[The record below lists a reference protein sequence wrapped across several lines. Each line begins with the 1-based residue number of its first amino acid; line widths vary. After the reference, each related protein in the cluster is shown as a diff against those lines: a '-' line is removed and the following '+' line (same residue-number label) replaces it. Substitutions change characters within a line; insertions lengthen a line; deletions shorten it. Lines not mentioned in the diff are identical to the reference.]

1 MRPTFSAFA
10 VTMLCAAFV
19 FGQSDAKQEEKGGT
33 ERERVKESGEVLK
46 EVLDVPDK
54 GIPKSV
60 LDSSKCV
67 IVLPSV
73 KKAADGDGD
82 TKGRGVMSCR
92 TGEGYNGATWT
103 PPIMMASSG
112 GNIGSQS
119 GGEATDFVILVM
131 NDAGAKSVLN
141 NKVKLGADASAAA
154 GPVEHTAKASTNES
168 TAQVLS
174 YSRSQGAFGG
184 ISLAGSTLRSD
195 GDANKNL
202 YGQDVKPKEIITGRV
217 LTPPEARQLIV
228 ELHESQP
235 PSAQEQ
241 H

>member
-1 MRPTFSAFA
+1 
-10 VTMLCAAFV
+10 MLCAAFV
-19 FGQSDAKQEEKGGT
+19 FGQSDAKKEEKGGT

-92 TGEGYNGATWT
+92 TGEDYKGATWT

-112 GNIGSQS
+112 GNIGSQN

-131 NDAGAKSVLN
+131 NDAGAKSVLS

-154 GPVEHTAKASTNES
+154 GPVGGTAEASTNAS
-168 TAQVLS
+168 TQAQVLS
-174 YSRSQGAFGG
+174 YSRSQGVFGG
-184 ISLAGSTLRSD
+184 VSLSGSTLRSD

-217 LTPPEARQLIV
+217 LTPPEASQLIV